1 VTDDAR
7 TWVDR
12 LDVVRGDIT
21 RFAADAIVN
30 AASHSLL
37 GGAGLSGAI
46 LAAAGPELEAE
57 CARLGGCESGDA
69 KITKAY
75 QLPARHVI
83 HAVGPVWYGGY
94 DGEEELLARC
104 YERCFAL
111 VEEYGHRTVA
121 FPSIGT
127 GAHAFPVERAARI
140 ALRAIVSFL
149 KRQPFIEKV
158 TVVCFDDTTHESYL
172 SALREFA
179 NPE

>member
-1 VTDDAR
+1 MVADDA
-7 TWVDR
+7 TWINR
-12 LDVVRGDIT
+12 LHVVKGDIT

-37 GGAGLSGAI
+37 GGAGLSGA
-46 LAAAGPELEAE
+46 LLTAAGPELEAE
-57 CARLGGCESGDA
+57 CAGLGGCESGDA
-69 KITKAY
+69 KITHAY
-75 QLPARHVI
+75 RLPARHVI

-111 VEEYGHRTVA
+111 VEQYGHKTVA

-127 GAHAFPVERAARI
+127 GAHGFPIERATRI
-140 ALRAIVSFL
+140 ALSAAIRFL
-149 KRQPFIEKV
+149 RRKPLFEKV
-158 TVVCFDDTTHESYL
+158 TIVCYDDETHQAYL

-179 NPE
+179 D